1 MAASRVRGDYQ
12 SLAQISQAFDR
23 EAENTRRTLQSL
35 QKQMGVLESG
45 DWISKGATAFYQ
57 EMNSAV
63 LPAMK
68 KLASALDTASQ
79 TTKKISQIVKRAED
93 DSAALFKAV
102 LVGGAVGAAAGGQS
116 SGAGAGGS
124 GAAGST
130 GGTGGSGG
138 AGGTGGTGGAGGTP
152 AWQQNNPLLTRDP
165 NSLFSD
171 GYMKSL
177 IGSQFQGAD
186 SSALRNAMN
195 ELARNP
201 TGASDELLGRIAQL
215 RGRPFEEIKAGYQ
228 KFLQAREQAIAS
240 GKEPP
245 EQLWSSIHGDF
256 MGSTS
261 QMRYGKIVGDAFGM
275 DPVFGAMLNPT
286 GGMVG
291 PDNKAFDADSSAVG
305 YHGIVHDAAGYLYN
319 YHNHAGPGYDYL
331 GREGRNTAS
340 PYSGQREGIRYWR
353 DTIGG
358 VQPGSTASEYFM
370 RGVVVPIADA
380 GNWISDKFNRIR
392 NIF

>member
-1 MAASRVRGDYQ
+1 
-12 SLAQISQAFDR
+12 
-23 EAENTRRTLQSL
+23 
-35 QKQMGVLESG
+35 
-45 DWISKGATAFYQ
+45 
-57 EMNSAV
+57 
-63 LPAMK
+63 
-68 KLASALDTASQ
+68 
-79 TTKKISQIVKRAED
+79 
-93 DSAALFKAV
+93 
-102 LVGGAVGAAAGGQS
+102 
-116 SGAGAGGS
+116 
-124 GAAGST
+124 
-130 GGTGGSGG
+130 
-138 AGGTGGTGGAGGTP
+138 
-152 AWQQNNPLLTRDP
+152 
-165 NSLFSD
+165 
-171 GYMKSL
+171 MKSL
-177 IGSQFQGAD
+177 IGSKFDGAD
-186 SSALRNAMN
+186 SSELRNAMN
-195 ELARNP
+195 ELAQNP
-201 TGASDELLGRIAQL
+201 TGASDQLLARIAQL
-215 RGRPFEEIKAGYQ
+215 RGRSFDEIKSGYQ
-228 KFLQAREQAIAS
+228 KFLQVRQQAIDS
-240 GKEPP
+240 GQEPP

-275 DPVFGAMLNPT
+275 DPVFGAILNPT

-291 PDNKAFDADSSAVG
+291 PGNKAFDADSSAVG

-380 GNWISDKFNRIR
+380 GNWISDKFSKIR

>member
-1 MAASRVRGDYQ
+1 
-12 SLAQISQAFDR
+12 
-23 EAENTRRTLQSL
+23 
-35 QKQMGVLESG
+35 MGVLEGG
-45 DWISKGATAFYQ
+45 DWIGKGATAFYN

-102 LVGGAVGAAAGGQS
+102 LVGSAVGAAAGGQFA
-116 SGAGAGGS
+116 GAGAGGS
-124 GAAGST
+124 GGAGSP

-138 AGGTGGTGGAGGTP
+138 AGGTGGAGGQTSGGAGGTSGTP

-177 IGSQFQGAD
+177 IGSKFDGAD
-186 SSALRNAMN
+186 SSELRNAMN
-195 ELARNP
+195 ELAQNP
-201 TGASDELLGRIAQL
+201 TGASDQLLARIAQL
-215 RGRPFEEIKAGYQ
+215 RGRPFDEIKAGYQ
-228 KFLQAREQAIAS
+228 KFLQAREQAMAS
-240 GKEPP
+240 GQEPP
-245 EQLWSSIHGDF
+245 KQLWGIHSDF

-261 QMRYGKIVGDAFGM
+261 QMRYGRIVGDALGM

-331 GREGRNTAS
+331 GREGRDTSS
-340 PYSGQREGIRYWR
+340 PFSGQREGIRYWR

-358 VQPGSTASEYFM
+358 VQPGSTASEYIM
-370 RGVVVPIADA
+370 RGFVGAIDA
-380 GNWISDKFNRIR
+380 GNWVADKFSKIR